1 MASTATSP
9 ITVFVHHI
17 TYIPCKIYWDTKLM
31 ELISLNKTL
40 CQHYK
45 FHHYLQWLA
54 AKMVY
59 NGHQHTPTLR
69 SLLVPSK
76 G

>member
-1 MASTATSP
+1 M
-9 ITVFVHHI
+9 VFVHHI
-17 TYIPCKIYWDTKLM
+17 TYISCKTCLDTKLM
-31 ELISLNKTL
+31 EIVSLDKTL
-40 CQHYK
+40 CQHYFK

-59 NGHQHTPTLR
+59 NGRQHPFGLPGG
-69 SLLVPSK
+69 PSYLWIIA